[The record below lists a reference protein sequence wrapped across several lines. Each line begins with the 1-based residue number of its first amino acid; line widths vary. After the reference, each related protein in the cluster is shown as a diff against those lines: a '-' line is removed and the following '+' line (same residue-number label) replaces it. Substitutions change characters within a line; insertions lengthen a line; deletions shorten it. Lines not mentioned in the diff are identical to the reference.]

1 MVPVLVTVLWLP
13 LPVSVII
20 EMDTLLV
27 RFSPGS
33 VGVKVLQSNPV
44 VPFPNPVPVGEK
56 VPGQLLVLHLSFH
69 LHKISAC
76 ILTKLLRLPP
86 RVCVVPRLRVV
97 HVGEEATK
105 VKVFKA
111 NLREILPIGVDVSWA
126 RARHWRGGFVGGI
139 LAKD

>member
-1 MVPVLVTVLWLP
+1 MGSCLVVSPATTVSGVMSNLGRIQYRIRYDDGTQKLHVTVVKCEGLP
-13 LPVSVII
+13 KN
-20 EMDTLLV
+20 
-27 RFSPGS
+27 PGS

-69 LHKISAC
+69 LDKISAR

-86 RVCVVPRLRVV
+86 GVCVVPRLRVV

-111 NLREILPIGVDVSWA
+111 NLREILPIGVPM
-126 RARHWRGGFVGGI
+126 
-139 LAKD
+139 